1 VSGAVRKKVQSI
13 SGFLTDV
20 DVDVSQRIC
29 IVIFCGLTKRMRM
42 TISSTTLWL
51 GYGRMIKSNC
61 SDVDNEWL
69 VSQRTA
75 SCLQT
80 CLLFHDH
87 DGWFKLSF
95 RESEK
100 CVETHTVV

>member
-1 VSGAVRKKVQSI
+1 MSGAVRKKVQSI

-61 SDVDNEWL
+61 SDGMVGL
-69 VSQRTA
+69 STHG
-75 SCLQT
+75 
-80 CLLFHDH
+80 LLLADLPP
-87 DGWFKLSF
+87 LS
-95 RESEK
+95 RSRWMVQARNVLRHIQLSK
-100 CVETHTVV
+100 